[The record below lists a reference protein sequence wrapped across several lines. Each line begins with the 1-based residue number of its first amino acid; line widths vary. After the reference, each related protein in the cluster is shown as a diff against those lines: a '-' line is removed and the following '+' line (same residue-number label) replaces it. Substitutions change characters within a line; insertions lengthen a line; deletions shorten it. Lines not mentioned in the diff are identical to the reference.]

1 MTTLERDLDR
11 LRERLR
17 LAITEDLRRRS
28 RRRRRVGRIA
38 FLPALALTAG
48 GVAVAVAPVLQSPA
62 PPRVQRSFDDALRAP
77 VDVPDRTPFL
87 PEAGSKLRLWARDGD
102 LALYGHLSPQG
113 SVCTLAD
120 RGMPAAMACSSD
132 WERPA
137 PDAIRMS
144 GIGGATE
151 REQNVAT
158 GQVGAPDAVT
168 VEISAPGTPDA
179 AQVTVGHDGWFI
191 AQLPDS
197 LLGSLEPD
205 AKPPMLTV
213 VARDASGTVVAR
225 STAP

>member
-1 MTTLERDLDR
+1 MTTLEQDLDR

-17 LAITEDLRRRS
+17 LAIEADLRRRA
-28 RRRRRVGRIA
+28 RRRRRAAHVA
-38 FLPALALTAG
+38 LVPALALTAG
-48 GVAVAVAPVLQSPA
+48 GVAVAVGPVLDGPA
-62 PPRVQRSFDDALRAP
+62 PPRVQRAFDDAF
-77 VDVPDRTPFL
+77 RTPA
-87 PEAGSKLRLWARDGD
+87 PGPRIGEAGSKLRLWARHGD

-144 GIGGATE
+144 GIGGATD

-205 AKPPMLTV
+205 AKPPMLSV
-213 VARDASGTVVAR
+213 VARDASGAVVAR